1 MREQIIGIWIFS
13 VAIVGFA
20 GGIVYLSLEGQFLA
34 VQRLGSVMVF
44 VGTISAAELIVDRR
58 RLSARRNANEFKR
71 LKSQIA
77 DTRRWIFGLQRALQ
91 KLDRK
96 EDMDLETALKAKQEV
111 DATFERMERQM
122 AEDERE
128 QEDELETID
137 FHAGLNTVIL
147 LGVGTL
153 IWGYGDL
160 AAEWLAG
167 VLGA

>member
-1 MREQIIGIWIFS
+1 MREQIIGIWVFS
-13 VAIVGFA
+13 VAIVGFV
-20 GGIVYLSLEGQFLA
+20 GGILYLTLTEEFLA

-44 VGTISAAELIVDRR
+44 VGTLSAFELIADRR
-58 RLSARRNANEFKR
+58 RLSARRYESELKR
-71 LKSQIA
+71 LNSQIG

-111 DATFERMERQM
+111 DATFKRLERQM
-122 AEDERE
+122 AEDERHQVE
-128 QEDELETID
+128 ELETID
-137 FHAGLNTVIL
+137 LHAGLNTVIL
-147 LGVGTL
+147 LGGGTL

-160 AAEWLAG
+160 AARWLAA